1 VKLKILLTPYILA
14 EALRGHRD
22 GTPLMRALFLE
33 FPKDLNTYAIDT
45 QYMFGSNLL
54 VAPVFNEA
62 GEVTF
67 YVPKTEEGTGKWTS
81 WFNHSKSYVGG
92 QWYTETHDFATMPI
106 LIRPG
111 SVIMTNPK
119 LKTPEEDALDGIQL
133 LVNGTL
139 PAESVVEVVNPG
151 QTDQVLKT
159 LRLTRTSDNNDIEV
173 DCHGVGVVYL
183 AR

>member
-1 VKLKILLTPYILA
+1 VKRKILLTPYILA

-22 GTPLMRALFLE
+22 GTLLIRALFLE

-45 QYMFGSNLL
+45 QYIFGSNLL

-67 YVPKTEEGTGKWTS
+67 YMPKTEKGTGKWTS
-81 WFNHSKSYVGG
+81 WFDHSKSYVGG
-92 QWYTETHDFATMPI
+92 QWYTETHDFDTMPI
-106 LIRPG
+106 LVRPD
-111 SVIMTNPK
+111 SVIVTNPK
-119 LKTPEEDALDGIQL
+119 LKTAGEDALDGIQL

-139 PAESVVEVVNPG
+139 PAETVVEIVNPG

-159 LRLTRTSDNNDIEV
+159 LRLTRASNNNDVEV
-173 DCHGVGVVYL
+173 DCDGVEVVYL
-183 AR
+183 GR